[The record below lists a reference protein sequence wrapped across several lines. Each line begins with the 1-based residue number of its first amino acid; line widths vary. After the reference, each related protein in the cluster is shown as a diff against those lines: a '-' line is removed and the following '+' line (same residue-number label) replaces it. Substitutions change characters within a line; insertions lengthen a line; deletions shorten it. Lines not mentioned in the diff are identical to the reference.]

1 MIPHFEKTLCNVAQ
15 KMYSESKI
23 SSMRL
28 LKITVWLGKDTA
40 WLGKT
45 FFIKLNPISDYGKLW
60 GGAFLD
66 RIINTLLFHHIKDH

>member
-28 LKITVWLGKDTA
+28 LKITV
-40 WLGKT
+40 
-45 FFIKLNPISDYGKLW
+45 
-60 GGAFLD
+60 
-66 RIINTLLFHHIKDH
+66 